1 MKKMRGYSNQ
11 RGATLVEA
19 LIVLI
24 ISAIAF
30 GAAEQQYSKYLD
42 NITNKQA
49 ADHAT
54 LIAGAASKYLKDN
67 YAAVVSSAGP
77 TTPALISV
85 AMLKSTN
92 YLPAGVSDK
101 NAFGQDYNVVVIEPV
116 PNQLQALVVTTGG
129 QTISELDGRR
139 IAQYMGA
146 KGGFISTIDPSVAT
160 GSFGGWQM
168 ALSPFAVSPGG
179 GHVATALFLED
190 GALVND
196 YLYRN
201 AVPGHPELNR
211 MNTAINMAGN
221 NLNNAGTVNAGTV
234 AATAV
239 TTNTMTASG
248 NISAAN
254 ATIAGE
260 TTTGGW
266 FRTTGDSGWYN
277 QKWNGGWYMSDPAWV
292 RSYGDKGVY
301 TGGEMRGGKLTSTG
315 RTEVGEYVKLNA
327 VVNEGDYCEADGLVS
342 RHASGLLICQ
352 GNRWARSKNTRNFA
366 ISTGQIKF
374 ECTYGGFDMSM
385 TDYDYVRYAI
395 TCGTR
400 MCQALKRL
408 QGLDYSF
415 GLVGEIG
422 PGFDYYKPY
431 NSPDNV
437 IMAINCVN

>member
-1 MKKMRGYSNQ
+1 MKTMRGYSNQ
-11 RGATLVEA
+11 RGAGLVEA

-30 GAAEQQYSKYLD
+30 GAGAQQYSKYLD

-67 YAAVVSSAGP
+67 YAAVVASAGP
-77 TTPALISV
+77 TTPAVISV

-92 YLPAGVSDK
+92 YLPAGISDK
-101 NAFGQDYNVVVIEPV
+101 NAFGQNYSIQVIEPL
-116 PNQLQALVVTTGG
+116 PNQLQAMVVTTGG
-129 QTISELDGRR
+129 QAISELDGRR

-146 KGGFISTIDPSVAT
+146 KGGFISTVDTTVAT

-168 ALSPFAVSPGG
+168 ALSPFAISPGA

-211 MNTAINMAGN
+211 MNTAINMNGN
-221 NLNNAGTVNAGTV
+221 NVTNAGTV

-239 TTNTMTASG
+239 TTTTMTATG
-248 NISAAN
+248 DITAAN
-254 ATIAGE
+254 ATISGE

-277 QKWNGGWYMSDPAWV
+277 QKWNGGWYMNDPSWV
-292 RSYGDKGVY
+292 RSYGDKNVS
-301 TGGEMRGGKLTSTG
+301 TGGEMRAGKLTSTG
-315 RTEVGEYVKLNA
+315 RTEVGEYLQLNA
-327 VVNEGDYCEADGLVS
+327 VATEGTSCTPNGLVS
-342 RHASGLLICQ
+342 RNALGLTLSCQSGVWKGASASLGTDTYQ
-352 GNRWARSKNTRNFA
+352 
-366 ISTGQIKF
+366 TG
-374 ECTYGGFDMSM
+374 
-385 TDYDYVRYAI
+385 
-395 TCGTR
+395 
-400 MCQALKRL
+400 
-408 QGLDYSF
+408 
-415 GLVGEIG
+415 IG
-422 PGFDYYKPY
+422 PGGGWIPMDCPPGYVMTGMTAPMEDYKYIRCKKLQ
-431 NSPDNV
+431 
-437 IMAINCVN
+437 

>member
-1 MKKMRGYSNQ
+1 MKTMRGYSNQ
-11 RGATLVEA
+11 RGASLVEA

-30 GAAEQQYSKYLD
+30 GAGAQQYSKYLD

-67 YAAVVSSAGP
+67 YAAVVASAGP
-77 TTPALISV
+77 TTPAVISV

-92 YLPAGVSDK
+92 YLPAGISNK
-101 NAFGQDYNVVVIEPV
+101 NAFGQDYSIQVIEPL
-116 PNQLQALVVTTGG
+116 PNQLQAMVVTTGG

-146 KGGFISTIDPSVAT
+146 KGGFISTVDTSVAT

-168 ALSPFAVSPGG
+168 ALSPFAISPGA

-190 GALVND
+190 GAIVND

-211 MNTAINMAGN
+211 MNTAINMNGN
-221 NLNNAGTVNAGTV
+221 NLNNAGTV

-239 TTNTMTASG
+239 TTATMTASG

-266 FRTTGDSGWYN
+266 FRSTGDSGWYN
-277 QKWNGGWYMSDPAWV
+277 QKWNGGWYMSDPNWV
-292 RSYGDKGVY
+292 RSYGDKNVY
-301 TGGEMRGGKLTSTG
+301 TGGEMRAGKLTSGG
-315 RTEVGEYVKLNA
+315 RTEVGEYLQLNA
-327 VVNEGDYCEADGLVS
+327 IATEGAGCAP
-342 RHASGLLICQ
+342 
-352 GNRWARSKNTRNFA
+352 N
-366 ISTGQIKF
+366 
-374 ECTYGGFDMSM
+374 
-385 TDYDYVRYAI
+385 
-395 TCGTR
+395 
-400 MCQALKRL
+400 
-408 QGLDYSF
+408 
-415 GLVGEIG
+415 GLVGRNAAGLTLSCQSGVWTSPKQGFSEYRSGACQSPGNWQVRNCAIADNTWATCSMSGGYGIG
-422 PGFDYYKPY
+422 DNEQGNIYRDADGNWFFRAVRASWPGVFYWQCQK
-431 NSPDNV
+431 
-437 IMAINCVN
+437 

>member
-1 MKKMRGYSNQ
+1 MKTMRGYSNQ
-11 RGATLVEA
+11 RGASLVEA

-30 GAAEQQYSKYLD
+30 GAGAQQYSKYLD

-67 YAAVVSSAGP
+67 YAAVVASAGP
-77 TTPALISV
+77 TTPAVISV

-92 YLPAGVSDK
+92 YLPAGISDK
-101 NAFGQDYNVVVIEPV
+101 NAFGQDYSIQVIEPL
-116 PNQLQALVVTTGG
+116 PNQLQAMVVTTGG
-129 QTISELDGRR
+129 QAISELDGRR

-146 KGGFISTIDPSVAT
+146 KGGFISTVDTTVAT

-168 ALSPFAVSPGG
+168 ALSPFAISPGA

-211 MNTAINMAGN
+211 MNTAINMNGN
-221 NLNNAGTVNAGTV
+221 NVNNAGTV

-239 TTNTMTASG
+239 TTGTMTASG
-248 NISAAN
+248 DISAAN
-254 ATIAGE
+254 ATINGNVNVAGE

-266 FRTTGDSGWYN
+266 FRSTGDSGWYN
-277 QKWNGGWYMSDPAWV
+277 QKWNGGWYMNDPNWV

-301 TGGEMRGGKLTSTG
+301 TGGEMRAGKLTSGG
-315 RTEVGEYVKLNA
+315 RTEVGEYLQLNA
-327 VVNEGDYCEADGLVS
+327 IVTEGAGCS
-342 RHASGLLICQ
+342 P
-352 GNRWARSKNTRNFA
+352 N
-366 ISTGQIKF
+366 
-374 ECTYGGFDMSM
+374 
-385 TDYDYVRYAI
+385 
-395 TCGTR
+395 
-400 MCQALKRL
+400 
-408 QGLDYSF
+408 
-415 GLVGEIG
+415 GLVGRNAAG
-422 PGFDYYKPY
+422 LTLSCQSGVWKSSGGNDRWGGSFWTATHTAGGCPTPNPYTGSCGCPAGYYASTQFAIQVGGCNPCVSY
-431 NSPDNV
+431 SCYRPD
-437 IMAINCVN
+437 